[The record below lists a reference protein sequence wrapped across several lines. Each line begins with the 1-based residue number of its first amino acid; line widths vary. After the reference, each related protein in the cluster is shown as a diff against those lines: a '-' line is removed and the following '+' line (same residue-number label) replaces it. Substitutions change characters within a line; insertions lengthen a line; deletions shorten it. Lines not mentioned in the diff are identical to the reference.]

1 MTATIQSKPETHGII
16 ASLGRFEL
24 PLELDRIHLFGRG
37 TKEQLCF
44 RFAFR
49 EVPFSCTAER
59 QGGRPTLALTGDF
72 GALPYSAEG
81 PERRRRVQTVIAAA
95 QSCSGLRWT
104 VTPQRQIE
112 VSGDIALDLPLTPTA
127 LVAGTVTLLLRV
139 RPYLDLLL
147 EALTAPAQREGSV
160 TT

>member
-37 TKEQLCF
+37 NKEQLCF

-49 EVPFSCTAER
+49 EVPFSCTAKRED
-59 QGGRPTLALTGDF
+59 GGPTLALTGDF
-72 GALPYSAEG
+72 GSLPYTAEG
-81 PERRRRVQTVIAAA
+81 SERRRTVQTVIAVA
-95 QSCSGLRWT
+95 QRRSGLRWT
-104 VTPQRQIE
+104 VTPQQQIE

-127 LVAGTVTLLLRV
+127 LVAGTVALLLRV